1 MVEAKLSDLE
11 GLKKKEMD
19 YLMDYTMSGVGL
31 YQPNLSDI
39 SLSNIFLNNISQAY
53 SSNYLLNITI

>member
-31 YQPNLSDI
+31 VCFKHI
-39 SLSNIFLNNISQAY
+39 
-53 SSNYLLNITI
+53 